1 LKVVQVNCV
10 FDNGLTDPEALLAR
24 YTTLTGWAEALVA
37 AGAGPVAVVQRFGR
51 ALRFTKNAVEYVF
64 VHDGGPAHP
73 APWRRSRPV
82 ADAVA
87 RLSPDVAHVNGL
99 EFPRLVR
106 QLRSALPPACA
117 LVVQSH
123 AGGGMVGRAPVLRL
137 LWYGAR
143 SAPDAFLFAA
153 DEHAA
158 AARRAGFL
166 SSGQQAYS
174 VMESSTTF
182 HASEPAPRAGAR
194 EAGRME
200 GAPAI
205 LWVGRLTA
213 NKDPLTV
220 LDGFERALAMLPDAS
235 LTMIFGDDE
244 LLPGVRHRIER
255 SPALRGRVRL
265 AGAVPHQEMPA
276 FYSAADIFIVGS
288 HREGSGYALMEA
300 CACGA
305 VPAVTD
311 IPTFRVLTAGGSGE
325 SFGALWAAGDAA
337 DCARALTE
345 LGRGDLAARRA
356 QVLEHFARALSWPA
370 VGRRALDIYADV
382 MKKRRAQTFGDTL
395 PGRS

>member
-1 LKVVQVNCV
+1 
-10 FDNGLTDPEALLAR
+10 
-24 YTTLTGWAEALVA
+24 
-37 AGAGPVAVVQRFGR
+37 VVQRFGR

-73 APWRRSRPV
+73 APWRRSPPV
-82 ADAVA
+82 AEAVG

-123 AGGGMVGRAPVLRL
+123 AGGGMVGRAPMLRL

-153 DEHAA
+153 DEHAE
-158 AARRAGFL
+158 AARRAGIL
-166 SSGQQAYS
+166 SAGQPAYS
-174 VMESSTTF
+174 VMEASTRF
-182 HASEPAPRAGAR
+182 APAPRAGAR
-194 EAGRME
+194 EASRLQ

-276 FYSAADIFIVGS
+276 FYSAADIFVVGS

-325 SFGALWAAGDAA
+325 SFGALWTVGDAA
-337 DCARALTE
+337 DCARALTQ
-345 LGRGDLAARRA
+345 LGRGDLASRRA
-356 QVLEHFARALSWPA
+356 PVLEHFARALSWQA
-370 VGRRALDIYADV
+370 VGQRALDIYAEV
-382 MKKRRAQTFGDTL
+382 LKNRG
-395 PGRS
+395 G